1 MDTLTFL
8 KTILPEDGF
17 KFVGLSRA
25 GGSGIAHKAYE
36 SLELMASAI
45 DSYDKQTNLTVYHAC
60 ASYKEPSYETVVNGE
75 TKRKYRGEPNW
86 FRAKEFWADIDCG
99 DVKAAEGKGYATKRD
114 AAVAILGFCRAHGF
128 PDPMLVDSG
137 GGIHC
142 YWPLTQPIGPNSW
155 RTMASGFKSSLAAA
169 GLLVDPT
176 RTADLSSVLRPVG
189 SHNRKAG
196 REVRAVK
203 VVREGVVVEPKAFH
217 AAVQAAVAKYDVL
230 PQALISRQPVASLND
245 DLTAHLGPQ
254 IESSAQEIANHCNQ
268 VRVMRD
274 TQGDVDY
281 ESWRGIIG
289 IIKHCVEGEPLAHE
303 WSQLRAATGHSNTD
317 VDTRY
322 NTWDTGPAT
331 CEHFQRCNPSGCSG
345 CTHAGNIKSPIVL
358 GRVLPEPAE
367 ATVNVVDETQ
377 PDATV
382 EATVPPLPE
391 GYEFQTDRMLRFIKD
406 KDGVLQPYTFGHI
419 LFYPTQRI
427 HKADGGY
434 AFTIRMHLP
443 DHRVRDFEVDTAAI
457 ASSSDLLK
465 ALSKYELMPSNNKD
479 STMHMTAYIRDS
491 IRKLMAEQ
499 RETDTLTAF
508 GWRDNM
514 SGVLLG
520 DRLYHKDGSIRKVFI
535 GGAAADHRA
544 AYPEPRGT
552 LAAYS
557 AAVNYIYNRENSQ
570 AAQYVFCNVYGSLI
584 TPFGEDSYNGAL
596 VAVNSGSSGKGKTSV
611 WRSALYGICDANKM
625 IFAGKEGATRNARWA
640 IVGAHKNLPVVFD
653 EMTDMDAAEVSS
665 MAYTTSQGTDR
676 ARLTSSGGK
685 VGFAEQHTWKAVVG
699 LTANEDM
706 HAKLAGHNANT
717 QAEAV
722 RMIGINFATYNV
734 PIIDPAVEVSNAI
747 DVMRENMGN
756 AGHEFVKY
764 IVTNQQKVSDLYAKI
779 ESKMSLLMPQS
790 EYRFFR
796 SHATCTLV
804 AARILID
811 HNIVDFDYQLL
822 EDFTVTLMTDLTAA
836 VSKGNVTDPG
846 EAVTRMVREMSSRI
860 LVTVGYRDVR
870 TDARGPEES
879 LSRLNGVA
887 VGRRILG
894 SPNKNSGEVIDPKL
908 VGKLF
913 IAKKD
918 FGDWCAKNRV
928 EVKEVL
934 AYAKEHKW
942 LVKSP
947 TDRFNI
953 GRGTAHSTGACA
965 CYCLDFAAIEGAA
978 DKTSGPS
985 AVNLEVAAVSS
996 AGQ

>member
-1 MDTLTFL
+1 MDTLSFL
-8 KTILPEDGF
+8 KLILPEDGY

-25 GGSGIAHKAYE
+25 GNPGIAHKAYE
-36 SLELMASAI
+36 SLELMADAI
-45 DSYDKQTNLTVYHAC
+45 ASYDKQTNLTVYHAC
-60 ASYKEPSYETVVNGE
+60 AAYKEPSYEAVVNGE

-86 FRAKEFWADIDCG
+86 YKAKAFWADIDCG
-99 DVKAAEGKGYATKRD
+99 ESKAAEGKGYATKKD
-114 AAVAILGFCRAHGF
+114 AARAILGFCQTNGF
-128 PDPMLVDSG
+128 PSPMLVDSG

-142 YWPLTQPIGPNSW
+142 YWLLSTTVGPNSW
-155 RTMASGFKSSLAAA
+155 RRIASQFKSVLAGA

-189 SHNRKAG
+189 SHNRKPG
-196 REVRAVK
+196 RDPRQVK
-203 VVREGVVVEPKAFH
+203 VVREGATVSPQEFN
-217 AAVQAAVAKYDVL
+217 AAVQAAVAKYDVI
-230 PQALISRQPVASLND
+230 PVQPISRAPVASLND
-245 DLTAHLGPQ
+245 DLIGHLGPQ
-254 IESSAQEIANHCNQ
+254 IESSAHEVANHCAQ
-268 VRVMRD
+268 VGKMRD

-289 IIKHCVEGEPLAHE
+289 IIKHCVEGEDLAHE
-303 WSQLRAATGHSNTD
+303 WSANRAATGHSNVD
-317 VDTRY
+317 VSTRY
-322 NTWDTGPAT
+322 HTWDSGPAT
-331 CEHFQRCNPSGCSG
+331 CEYFQRCNPSACDGCV
-345 CTHAGNIKSPIVL
+345 HKGNIKSPIVL
-358 GRVLPEPAE
+358 GRLLPEPAE
-367 ATVNVVDETQ
+367 STVEVVDEAK
-377 PDATV
+377 PDEVV
-382 EATVPPLPE
+382 EATVPPMPE
-391 GYEFQTDRMLRFIKD
+391 GYEFQSEHMLRFLRD
-406 KDGVLQPYTFGHI
+406 KDGVMQPYTFCHT
-419 LFYPTQRI
+419 LFYPIQRI
-427 HKADGGY
+427 KKEDGAF

-443 DHRVRDFEVDTAAI
+443 DQRVRDFEVDTAVL
-457 ASSSDLLK
+457 ASSTDMLK

-499 RETDTLTAF
+499 RETDTLTSF

-535 GGAAADHRA
+535 GGAAADQRS

-557 AAVNYIYNRENSQ
+557 AAVNHIYNRENSQ

-596 VAVNSGSSGKGKTSV
+596 VAVNSGASGKGKTSV
-611 WRSALYGICDANKM
+611 WRAALYGICDANKM
-625 IFAGKEGATRNARWA
+625 IKAGKEGATRNARWA
-640 IVGAHKNLPVVFD
+640 IVGAHKNIPVVFD

-676 ARLTSSGGK
+676 ARLTSAGGK
-685 VGFAEQHTWKAVVG
+685 VGFAEQHTWKSVVG

-706 HAKLAGHNANT
+706 HAKLASHNANT

-747 DVMRENMGN
+747 DTMRENMGN

-764 IVTNQQKVSDLYAKI
+764 IVTHQDQVADLYAKI
-779 ESKMSLLMPQS
+779 ENKMSRLMPQS

-804 AARILID
+804 AAKILID
-811 HNIVDFDYQLL
+811 HEIVSFDYQKL
-822 EDFTVTLMTDLTAA
+822 EDFTVQLMTDLTAS
-836 VSKGNVTDPG
+836 VSKGNITDPG
-846 EAVTRMVREMSSRI
+846 EALNRMVREMSNRI
-860 LVTVGYRDVR
+860 LVTVGYRDTR
-870 TDARGPEES
+870 ADARGPEES
-879 LSRLNGVA
+879 LSRVTGVV

-894 SPNKNSGEVIDPKL
+894 SPNKNSGETVDPKL

-918 FGDWCAKNRV
+918 FIDWCAKNRL
-928 EVKEVL
+928 EPKEVL
-934 AYAKEHKW
+934 KFAQEKKW
-942 LVKSP
+942 TGKSSE
-947 TDRFNI
+947 RFNI
-953 GRGTAHSTGACA
+953 GRGTAYSTGACV
-965 CYCLDFAAIEGAA
+965 CYCFDFAAMEGAIE
-978 DKTSGPS
+978 KTSGPS
-985 AVNLEVAAVSS
+985 VVNLESAAVSS

>member
-1 MDTLTFL
+1 MDTLSFL
-8 KTILPEDGF
+8 KLILPEDGY

-25 GGSGIAHKAYE
+25 GSSGIAHKAYE
-36 SLELMASAI
+36 SLELMAEAI
-45 DSYDKQTNLTVYHAC
+45 ASYDKQTNLTVYHAC
-60 ASYKEPSYETVVNGE
+60 AAYKEPSYEAVVNGE

-86 FRAKEFWADIDCG
+86 YKAKAFWADIDCG
-99 DVKAAEGKGYATKRD
+99 ESKAAEGKGYATQAEGAR
-114 AAVAILGFCRAHGF
+114 AILQFCHVNHLPA
-128 PDPMLVDSG
+128 PLVLSSG
-137 GGIHC
+137 NGVHA
-142 YWPLTQPIGPNSW
+142 YWVLSSAIGPNSW
-155 RTMASGFKSSLAAA
+155 RTMAAQLKSVFAAG

-196 REVRAVK
+196 RPEREVK
-203 VVREGVVVEPKAFH
+203 VVREGQIVTPQEFH
-217 AAVQAAVAKYDVL
+217 AALKAVVKKYDVIAQPL
-230 PQALISRQPVASLND
+230 LSRAPVAGLND
-245 DLTAHLGPQ
+245 DLIGHLGPQ
-254 IESSAQEIANHCNQ
+254 IESSAHEIANHCAQ
-268 VRVMRD
+268 VGKMRD
-274 TQGDVDY
+274 TKGDVDY

-303 WSQLRAATGHSNTD
+303 WSEHRAATGHSNVD

-322 NTWDTGPAT
+322 HTWDSGPAT
-331 CEHFQRCNPSGCSG
+331 CEYFQRCNPTACDGCV
-345 CTHAGNIKSPIVL
+345 HKGNIKSPIVL
-358 GRVLPEPAE
+358 GRLLPEPAE
-367 ATVNVVDETQ
+367 STVEVVSETE
-377 PDATV
+377 PDV
-382 EATVPPLPE
+382 ILEATVPPMPE
-391 GYEFQTDRMLRFIKD
+391 GYEYQSEHMLRFIRD
-406 KDGVLQPYTFGHI
+406 KDGVMQPYTFCHT
-419 LFYPTQRI
+419 LFYPIQRI
-427 HKADGGY
+427 RKSDGSF

-443 DHRVRDFEVDTAAI
+443 DQRVRDFEVDTSVL
-457 ASSSDLLK
+457 ASSTDMLK

-499 RETDTLTAF
+499 RETDTLTSF

-520 DRLYHKDGSIRKVFI
+520 DRLYHQDGSIRKVFI

-557 AAVNYIYNRENSQ
+557 SAVNYIYNRENSQ

-640 IVGAHKNLPVVFD
+640 IVGAHKNVPVVFD
-653 EMTDMDAAEVSS
+653 EMTDMDAGEVSA

-676 ARLTSSGGK
+676 ARLTSAGGK
-685 VGFAEQHTWKAVVG
+685 VGFAEQHTWKSVVG

-706 HAKLAGHNANT
+706 HAKLASHNANT

-747 DVMRENMGN
+747 DTMRENMGN

-764 IVTNQQKVSDLYAKI
+764 IVTHQQQVADLYAKI
-779 ESKMSLLMPQS
+779 ENKMSRLMPQS

-804 AARILID
+804 AAKILID
-811 HNIVDFDYQLL
+811 LNVVEFDYQKL
-822 EDFTVTLMTDLTAA
+822 EDFTVVLMTDLTAS

-846 EAVTRMVREMSSRI
+846 EAINRMVREMSSRI
-860 LVTVGYRDVR
+860 LVTTGYRDIR

-879 LSRLNGVA
+879 LSRINGVA

-894 SPNKNSGEVIDPKL
+894 SPNKNSNETVDPKL

-918 FGDWCAKNRV
+918 FIDWCAKNRL
-928 EVKEVL
+928 EPKEVL
-934 AYAKEHKW
+934 RHAQEKKW
-942 LVKSP
+942 VGKSSE
-947 TDRFNI
+947 RFNI
-953 GRGTAHSTGACA
+953 GRGTAYSTGACV
-965 CYCLDFAAIEGAA
+965 CYCFDFAAMEGSVE
-978 DKTSGPS
+978 KTSGPNVVS
-985 AVNLEVAAVSS
+985 LETAAVSS

>member
-1 MDTLTFL
+1 MDALTFL
-8 KTILPEDGF
+8 KTILPEDGY

-25 GGSGIAHKAYE
+25 GSSGIAHKAYE
-36 SLELMASAI
+36 SLETMAEAI
-45 DSYDKQTNLTVYHAC
+45 ASYDKQTNLTVYHAC
-60 ASYKEPSYETVVNGE
+60 AAYKEPSYEAIVNGE
-75 TKRKYRGEPNW
+75 TKKKYRGEPNW
-86 FRAKEFWADIDCG
+86 FKAKSFWADIDCG
-99 DVKAAEGKGYATKRD
+99 ADKAAEGKGYPDKKSAAT
-114 AAVAILGFCRAHGF
+114 AILGFCRANGF

-142 YWPLTQPIGPNSW
+142 YWPLTRSIGPNSW
-155 RTMASGFKSSLAAA
+155 RTMASSFKAALAGA

-189 SHNRKAG
+189 SHNRKPG
-196 REVRAVK
+196 RDVRDVK
-203 VVREGVVVEPKAFH
+203 VVRAGTAIDPKDFH
-217 AAVQAAVAKYDVL
+217 AAVQAAVAKYDVI
-230 PQALISRQPVASLND
+230 PQQPVSRAPVAGLND
-245 DLTAHLGPQ
+245 DLIGHLGPQ
-254 IESSAQEIANHCNQ
+254 IDSSAHEVANHCAQ
-268 VRVMRD
+268 VGKMRD
-274 TQGDVDY
+274 TKGDVDY

-303 WSQLRAATGHSNTD
+303 WSELRAATGHSNVD
-317 VDTRY
+317 VDTRF
-322 NTWDTGPAT
+322 NTWDSGPAT
-331 CEHFQRCNPSGCSG
+331 CEYFQRCNPTG
-345 CTHAGNIKSPIVL
+345 CTGCVHQGNIKSPIVL
-358 GRVLPEPAE
+358 GRLLPEPAE
-367 ATVNVVDETQ
+367 STVEVIDEAQ
-377 PDATV
+377 PDQVV
-382 EATVPPLPE
+382 EAIVPPMPE
-391 GYEFQTDRMLRFIKD
+391 GYEYQAEHMLRFIRD
-406 KDGVLQPYTFGHI
+406 KDGVMQPYTFCRT
-419 LFYPTQRI
+419 LFYPIQRI
-427 HKADGGY
+427 KKSDGAF

-443 DHRVRDFEVDTAAI
+443 DQRVRDFEVDTSAL
-457 ASSSDLLK
+457 ASSTDLLK

-491 IRKLMAEQ
+491 IHKLMAEQ

-520 DRLYHKDGSIRKVFI
+520 DRLYHQDGSIRKVFI
-535 GGAAADHRA
+535 GGAAADHRN
-544 AYPEPRGT
+544 AYPEPRGS

-596 VAVNSGSSGKGKTSV
+596 VAVNSGASGKGKTSV
-611 WRSALYGICDANKM
+611 WRSALYGLCDANKM

-640 IVGAHKNLPVVFD
+640 IVGAHKNVPVVFD
-653 EMTDMDAAEVSS
+653 EMTDMDAAEVSA

-676 ARLTSSGGK
+676 ARLTSAGGK
-685 VGFAEQHTWKAVVG
+685 VGFAEQHTWKTVVG

-706 HAKLAGHNANT
+706 HSKLAGHNANT

-747 DVMRENMGN
+747 DTMRENMGN

-764 IVTNQQKVSDLYAKI
+764 IVTHQQEVADLYAKI
-779 ESKMSLLMPQS
+779 ENKMSRLMPQS

-804 AARILID
+804 AAKILID
-811 HNIVDFDYQLL
+811 HNIVDFDFQKL
-822 EDFTVTLMTDLTAA
+822 EDFTVMLMTDLTAA

-846 EAVTRMVREMSSRI
+846 EAVSRMIREMSSRI
-860 LVTVGYRDVR
+860 LVTVGYRDIR
-870 TDARGPEES
+870 TDSRGPEES
-879 LSRLNGVA
+879 LSRINGVA

-894 SPNKNSGEVIDPKL
+894 SPHKNSGETVDPKL

-918 FGDWCAKNRV
+918 FYDWCSKNRM
-928 EVKEVL
+928 EPKEVL
-934 AYAKEHKW
+934 KFAQEKKW
-942 LVKSP
+942 VGKSSE
-947 TDRFNI
+947 RFNI
-953 GRGTAHSTGACA
+953 GRGTAHSTGACV
-965 CYCLDFAAIEGAA
+965 CYCFNFDAMEGVVE
-978 DKTSGPS
+978 KTSGPS
-985 AVNLEVAAVSS
+985 VVSLETAAVSS

>member
-8 KTILPEDGF
+8 KTILPEDGY
-17 KFVGLSRA
+17 KYVGLSRA
-25 GGSGIAHKAYE
+25 GKTGIAHKAYE
-36 SLELMASAI
+36 SLELMAEAI
-45 DSYDKQTNLTVYHAC
+45 ASYDKQTNLTVYHAC
-60 ASYKEPSYETVVNGE
+60 AAYKEASFEVEVDGE
-75 TKRKYRGEPNW
+75 IKTKYRGHQNW
-86 FRAKEFWADIDCG
+86 YKAKSFWADIDCG
-99 DVKAAEGKGYATKRD
+99 ETKAQEGKGYATKKD
-114 AAVAILGFCRAHGF
+114 AATAIIQFCRQNNL

-142 YWPLTQPIGPNSW
+142 YWPLTRSIGPNSW
-155 RTMASGFKSSLAAA
+155 RTMAASFKAALAAA
-169 GLLVDPT
+169 GLIVDPT

-189 SHNRKAG
+189 SHNRKPG
-196 REVRAVK
+196 RDPKQVK
-203 VVREGVVVEPKAFH
+203 VVREATPITPEEFH
-217 AAVQAAVAKYDVL
+217 TAVQAAVAKYEVVPARL
-230 PQALISRQPVASLND
+230 TQAPSIND
-245 DLTAHLGPQ
+245 DLIAHLGPQ
-254 IESSAQEIANHCNQ
+254 IESSAQEVANHCNQ

-274 TQGDVDY
+274 TQGNVGY
-281 ESWRGIIG
+281 ETWRGVIG
-289 IIKHCVEGEPLAHE
+289 IIKHCVEGYDLAEE
-303 WSQLRAATGHSNTD
+303 WSANRAATGHSNTD
-317 VDTRY
+317 VKTRFDSW
-322 NTWDTGPAT
+322 NAGPTT
-331 CEHFQRCNPSGCSG
+331 CSHFQGCNPSACDG

-358 GRVLPEPAE
+358 GRVLPEPRE
-367 ATVNVVDETQ
+367 ETIEVVDETQ
-377 PDATV
+377 PDAVV
-382 EATVPPLPE
+382 EAIVPPLPE
-391 GYEFQTDRMLRFIKD
+391 GFEFQSERMLRFIKD
-406 KDGVLQPYTFGHI
+406 KDGVLQPYTFCHT
-419 LFYPTQRI
+419 LFYPIQRI
-427 HKADGGY
+427 RKSDGAF

-443 DHRVRDFEVDTAAI
+443 DQRVRDFEVDMAAL
-457 ASSSDLLK
+457 ASPSDMLK

-479 STMHMTAYIRDS
+479 STMHMTAYLRDS

-520 DRLYHKDGSIRKVFI
+520 DRLYHQDGSIRKVFI

-544 AYPEPRGT
+544 AYPEPRGS

-611 WRSALYGICDANKM
+611 WRAALYGICDANKM

-640 IVGAHKNLPVVFD
+640 IVGAHKNIPVVFD

-676 ARLTSSGGK
+676 ARLTSAGGK

-706 HAKLAGHNANT
+706 HAKLATHNANT

-747 DVMRENMGN
+747 DTMRENMGN

-764 IVTNQQKVSDLYAKI
+764 IVTHQQQVADLYAKI
-779 ESKMSLLMPQS
+779 ENKMSQLMPQS

-811 HNIVDFDYQLL
+811 HSIVEFDYQKL

-836 VSKGNVTDPG
+836 VAKGNTTDPG
-846 EAVTRMVREMSSRI
+846 EAINRMVREMSNRI

-879 LSRLNGVA
+879 LSRISGVA

-894 SPNKNSGEVIDPKL
+894 SPNKNSGETVDPKL

-913 IAKKD
+913 IAKKE
-918 FGDWCAKNRV
+918 FIDWCARNRM
-928 EVKEVL
+928 EPKEVL

-942 LVKSP
+942 MVKAP
-947 TDRFNI
+947 DRFNL
-953 GRGTAHSTGACA
+953 GRGTAYSTGACA
-965 CYCLDFAAIEGAA
+965 CYCFDFAAMEGAA
-978 DKTSGPS
+978 EKTNGP
-985 AVNLEVAAVSS
+985 AVANLEVAAVSS

>member
-8 KTILPEDGF
+8 RTILPEDGY
-17 KFVGLSRA
+17 KYVGLSRA
-25 GGSGIAHKAYE
+25 GSSGIAHKAYD
-36 SLELMASAI
+36 SLETMAQAI
-45 DSYDKQTNLTVYHAC
+45 ASYDNQTNLTVYHAC
-60 ASYKEPSYETVVNGE
+60 AAYKEPYFEVEVDGE
-75 TKRKYRGEPNW
+75 TKRKYRGQQNW
-86 FRAKEFWADIDCG
+86 YKAKSFWADIDCG
-99 DVKAAEGKGYATKRD
+99 ESKAAEGKGYATKKD
-114 AAVAILGFCRAHGF
+114 AATAIITFCRTNNL

-155 RTMASGFKSSLAAA
+155 RTIASSFKAALAGA

-189 SHNRKAG
+189 SHNRKPG
-196 REVRAVK
+196 RDVRQVK
-203 VVREGVVVEPKAFH
+203 VVRDGSPITPQEFH
-217 AAVQAAVAKYDVL
+217 TAIKAAVTKYDVI
-230 PQALISRQPVASLND
+230 PAQVRVANNLND

-254 IESSAQEIANHCNQ
+254 LESSANEAANHCNQ
-268 VRVMRD
+268 MRIMRD
-274 TQGDVDY
+274 TQGDVNY
-281 ESWRGIIG
+281 ETWRGVIG
-289 IIKHCVEGEPLAHE
+289 IIKHCVEGYDLAE
-303 WSQLRAATGHSNTD
+303 QWSANRAATGHNSTD
-317 VDTRY
+317 VKTRFDS
-322 NTWDTGPAT
+322 WDANPTL
-331 CEHFQRCNPSGCSG
+331 CEHFQGCNPTACDGCP
-345 CTHAGNIKSPIVL
+345 HKGNIKTPIVL
-358 GRVLPEPAE
+358 GRLLPEPAE
-367 ATVNVVDETQ
+367 TTVEVVDEAN
-377 PDATV
+377 PEATV
-382 EATVPPLPE
+382 EATVPPMPE
-391 GYEFQTDRMLRFIKD
+391 GFEFQSERMLRFIKD
-406 KDGVLQPYTFGHI
+406 KDGVLQPYTFCHT
-419 LFYPTQRI
+419 LFYPIQRI
-427 HKADGGY
+427 KKSDGAF

-443 DHRVRDFEVDTAAI
+443 DQRVRDFEVDTASL
-457 ASSSDLLK
+457 ASPSDMLK

-499 RETDTLTAF
+499 RETDTLTSF

-514 SGVLLG
+514 SGILLG
-520 DRLYHKDGSIRKVFI
+520 DRLYHQDGSIRKVFI
-535 GGAAADHRA
+535 GGAAADHRI
-544 AYPEPRGT
+544 AYPEPRGN

-557 AAVNYIYNRENSQ
+557 QAVNHIYNRENSQ

-596 VAVNSGSSGKGKTSV
+596 VAVNSGASGKGKTSV
-611 WRSALYGICDANKM
+611 WRAALYGICDANKM

-653 EMTDMDAAEVSS
+653 EMTDMDPAEVSS

-706 HAKLAGHNANT
+706 HAKLASHNANT

-722 RMIGINFATYNV
+722 RMIGINFASYNV

-747 DVMRENMGN
+747 DVMRDNMGN

-764 IVTNQQKVSDLYAKI
+764 IVTHQAQVADLYAKI
-779 ESKMSLLMPQS
+779 ENKMSGLMPQS

-804 AARILID
+804 AARLLID
-811 HNIVDFDYQLL
+811 LNIVEFDYELL
-822 EDFTVTLMTDLTAA
+822 EDFTVRLMTDLTAA
-836 VSKGNVTDPG
+836 VSKGNTTDPA
-846 EAVTRMVREMSSRI
+846 EAINRMVRELSSRI

-879 LSRLNGVA
+879 LSRIVGVA
-887 VGRRILG
+887 AGRRILG
-894 SPNKNSGEVIDPKL
+894 SPNKNKGETLDPKL

-913 IAKKD
+913 IAKKE
-918 FGDWCAKNRV
+918 FVDWCSKNRM
-928 EVKEVL
+928 EPKEVINF
-934 AYAKEHKW
+934 AKEQKW
-942 LVKSP
+942 LVKAP
-947 TDRFNI
+947 DRFNI

-965 CYCLDFAAIEGAA
+965 CYCFDFAAMEGVAE
-978 DKTSGPS
+978 KTSGPS
-985 AVNLEVAAVSS
+985 VVNLEEAAVSS

>member
-8 KTILPEDGF
+8 RTILPEDGY
-17 KFVGLSRA
+17 KYVGLSRT
-25 GGSGIAHKAYE
+25 GSSGIAHKAYD
-36 SLELMASAI
+36 SLETMAQAI
-45 DSYDKQTNLTVYHAC
+45 ASYDNQTNLTVYHAC
-60 ASYKEPSYETVVNGE
+60 AAYKEPYFEVEVDGAI
-75 TKRKYRGEPNW
+75 KKKYRGQQNW
-86 FRAKEFWADIDCG
+86 YKAKSFWADIDCG
-99 DVKAAEGKGYATKRD
+99 QSKADEGKGYATKKD
-114 AAVAILGFCRAHGF
+114 AATAIISFCRSNNL

-155 RTMASGFKSSLAAA
+155 RTIAASFKAALAGA

-189 SHNRKAG
+189 SHNRKPG
-196 REVRAVK
+196 RDVRQVK
-203 VVREGVVVEPKAFH
+203 VVRDGSPITPQEFH
-217 AAVQAAVAKYDVL
+217 NAIKAAVTKYNVIPAQVRVANN
-230 PQALISRQPVASLND
+230 LND
-245 DLTAHLGPQ
+245 DLIAHLGPQ
-254 IESSAQEIANHCNQ
+254 MESSADEAANHCNQ
-268 VRVMRD
+268 MRIMRD
-274 TQGDVDY
+274 TQGDVNY
-281 ESWRGIIG
+281 ETWRGVIG
-289 IIKHCVEGEPLAHE
+289 IIKHCVEGYDLAE
-303 WSQLRAATGHSNTD
+303 QWSANRAATNHNNTD
-317 VDTRY
+317 VKTRFDS
-322 NTWDTGPAT
+322 WDTGPAT
-331 CEHFQRCNPSGCSG
+331 CEYFQGCNPTACDG
-345 CTHAGNIKSPIVL
+345 CTHKGNIKSPIVL
-358 GRVLPEPAE
+358 GRLLPEPAE
-367 ATVNVVDETQ
+367 ATVEVVNEAKPDE
-377 PDATV
+377 V
-382 EATVPPLPE
+382 LEAIVPPMPE
-391 GYEFQTDRMLRFIKD
+391 GFEYQSERMLRFIKD
-406 KDGVLQPYTFGHI
+406 KDGVLQPYTFCHT
-419 LFYPTQRI
+419 LFYPIQRI
-427 HKADGGY
+427 KKSDGAF

-443 DHRVRDFEVDTAAI
+443 DQRVRDFEVDTASL
-457 ASSSDLLK
+457 ASPSDMLK

-514 SGVLLG
+514 TGVLLG
-520 DRLYHKDGSIRKVFI
+520 DRLYHQDGSIRKVFI
-535 GGAAADHRA
+535 GGAAADHRN
-544 AYPEPRGT
+544 AYPEPRGN

-557 AAVNYIYNRENSQ
+557 QAVNYIYNRENSQ

-596 VAVNSGSSGKGKTSV
+596 VAVNSGASGKGKTSV

-640 IVGAHKNLPVVFD
+640 IVGAHKNIPVVFD
-653 EMTDMDAAEVSS
+653 EMTDMDPAEVSS

-706 HAKLAGHNANT
+706 HAKLASHNANT

-722 RMIGINFATYNV
+722 RMIGINFASYNV

-764 IVTNQQKVSDLYAKI
+764 IVTHQPQVADLYAKI
-779 ESKMSLLMPQS
+779 ENKMSRLMPQS

-804 AARILID
+804 AAHILID
-811 HNIVDFDYQLL
+811 LNIVEFDYTAL
-822 EDFTVTLMTDLTAA
+822 EDFTVRLMTDLTAA
-836 VSKGNVTDPG
+836 VSKGNTTDPA
-846 EAVTRMVREMSSRI
+846 EAINRMVRELSSRI

-879 LSRLNGVA
+879 LSRIVGVA
-887 VGRRILG
+887 AGRRILG
-894 SPNKNSGEVIDPKL
+894 SPNKNKGETLDPKL

-913 IAKKD
+913 IAKKE
-918 FGDWCAKNRV
+918 FIDWCSKNRM
-928 EVKEVL
+928 EPKEVINF
-934 AYAKEHKW
+934 AKEQKW
-942 LVKSP
+942 LVKAP
-947 TDRFNI
+947 DRFNI

-965 CYCLDFAAIEGAA
+965 CYCFDFAAMEGVAE
-978 DKTSGPS
+978 KTSGPNV
-985 AVNLEVAAVSS
+985 VNLEEAAVSS

>member
-8 KTILPEDGF
+8 RAILPEDGY
-17 KFVGLSRA
+17 KYVGLSRA
-25 GGSGIAHKAYE
+25 GNPGIAHKAYD
-36 SLELMASAI
+36 SLETMAQAI
-45 DSYDKQTNLTVYHAC
+45 ASYDNHTNLTVYHAC
-60 ASYKEPSYETVVNGE
+60 AAYKELYFEIEVDGAL
-75 TKRKYRGEPNW
+75 KKKYRGQQNW
-86 FRAKEFWADIDCG
+86 YKAKSFWADIDCG
-99 DVKAAEGKGYATKRD
+99 ETKAQEGKGYATKKD
-114 AAVAILGFCRAHGF
+114 AATAIITFCRSNNL

-155 RTMASGFKSSLAAA
+155 RTIAASFKAALAGA

-189 SHNRKAG
+189 SHNRKPG
-196 REVRAVK
+196 RDVRQVK
-203 VVREGVVVEPKAFH
+203 VVRDGSPITPQEFH
-217 AAVQAAVAKYDVL
+217 NAVKTAVAKYNVI
-230 PQALISRQPVASLND
+230 PARISQATNLND

-254 IESSAQEIANHCNQ
+254 LESSANEAANHCNQ
-268 VRVMRD
+268 MRVMRD

-281 ESWRGIIG
+281 ETWRGVIG
-289 IIKHCVEGEPLAHE
+289 IIKHCVEGFDLAE
-303 WSQLRAATGHSNTD
+303 QWSQNRSATGHANTD
-317 VDTRY
+317 TKTRFDSW
-322 NTWDTGPAT
+322 NAGPAT
-331 CEHFQRCNPSGCSG
+331 CEHFQGCNPTACDGCP
-345 CTHAGNIKSPIVL
+345 HKGNIKSPIVL
-358 GRVLPEPAE
+358 GRLLPEPS
-367 ATVNVVDETQ
+367 ET
-377 PDATV
+377 TV
-382 EATVPPLPE
+382 EVINEAKPEETLQAIVPPMPE
-391 GYEFQTDRMLRFIKD
+391 GFDYQSERMLRFIKD
-406 KDGVLQPYTFGHI
+406 KDGVLQPYTFCHT
-419 LFYPTQRI
+419 LFYPIQRI
-427 HKADGGY
+427 KKSDGAF

-443 DHRVRDFEVDTAAI
+443 DQRVRDFEVDNSAI
-457 ASSSDLLK
+457 ASPTDLLK

-520 DRLYHKDGSIRKVFI
+520 DRLYHQDGSIRKVFI
-535 GGAAADHRA
+535 GGAAADHRN
-544 AYPEPRGT
+544 AYPEPRGY

-557 AAVNYIYNRENSQ
+557 EAVNYIYNRENSQ

-596 VAVNSGSSGKGKTSV
+596 VAVNSGASGKGKTSV
-611 WRSALYGICDANKM
+611 WRAALYGICDANKM

-640 IVGAHKNLPVVFD
+640 IVGAHKNIPVVFD
-653 EMTDMDAAEVSS
+653 EMTDMDPSEVSS

-706 HAKLAGHNANT
+706 HAKLASHNANT

-764 IVTNQQKVSDLYAKI
+764 IVTHQPQVADLYAKI
-779 ESKMSLLMPQS
+779 ESKMSRLMPQS

-804 AARILID
+804 AARILSD
-811 HNIVDFDYQLL
+811 LNIVEFDYTLL
-822 EDFTVTLMTDLTAA
+822 EDFTVRLMTDLTAA
-836 VSKGNVTDPG
+836 VSKGNTTDPA
-846 EAVTRMVREMSSRI
+846 EAINRMVRELSGRI

-879 LSRLNGVA
+879 LSRIVGVA
-887 VGRRILG
+887 AGRRILG
-894 SPNKNSGEVIDPKL
+894 TPNKNKSETLDPKL

-913 IAKKD
+913 IAKKE
-918 FGDWCAKNRV
+918 FVDWCSKNRM
-928 EVKEVL
+928 EPKEVINF
-934 AYAKEHKW
+934 AKEQKW
-942 LVKSP
+942 MVKAP
-947 TDRFNI
+947 DRFNI

-965 CYCLDFAAIEGAA
+965 CYCFDFAAMEGVAE
-978 DKTSGPS
+978 KTSGPTV
-985 AVNLEVAAVSS
+985 VNLEEAAVSS

>member
-1 MDTLTFL
+1 MDTLSFL
-8 KTILPEDGF
+8 KLILPEDGY

-36 SLELMASAI
+36 SLELMADAI
-45 DSYDKQTNLTVYHAC
+45 ASYDKQTNLTVYHAC
-60 ASYKEPSYETVVNGE
+60 AAYKEASYEAVVNGE

-86 FRAKEFWADIDCG
+86 YKAKAFWADIDCG
-99 DVKAAEGKGYATKRD
+99 ESKAAEGKGYATKKD
-114 AAVAILGFCRAHGF
+114 AARAILGFCQTNQF
-128 PDPMLVDSG
+128 PLPMLVDSG

-142 YWPLTQPIGPNSW
+142 YWLLDKPVGPNSW
-155 RTMASGFKSSLAAA
+155 RRIASSFKSVLAGA
-169 GLLVDPT
+169 GLIVDPT

-189 SHNRKAG
+189 STNRKPG
-196 REVRAVK
+196 RDPRQVK
-203 VVREGVVVEPKAFH
+203 VVRTGDIVSPQEFN
-217 AAVQAAVAKYDVL
+217 AAVQAAVAKYDVI
-230 PQALISRQPVASLND
+230 PQQLISRAPVAGLND
-245 DLTAHLGPQ
+245 DLIGHLGPQ
-254 IESSAQEIANHCNQ
+254 IESSAHEVANHCAQ
-268 VRVMRD
+268 VGKMRD
-274 TQGDVDY
+274 TKGDVDY

-303 WSQLRAATGHSNTD
+303 WSELRAATGHSNTD

-322 NTWDTGPAT
+322 HTWDSGPAT
-331 CEHFQRCNPSGCSG
+331 CEYFQKCNPSACDGCV
-345 CTHAGNIKSPIVL
+345 HKGNIKSPIVL
-358 GRVLPEPAE
+358 GRLLPEPAE
-367 ATVNVVDETQ
+367 STVEVVSETE
-377 PDATV
+377 PDV
-382 EATVPPLPE
+382 ILEATVPPMPE
-391 GYEFQTDRMLRFIKD
+391 GYEYQAEHMLRFIRD
-406 KDGVLQPYTFGHI
+406 KDGVMQPYTFCHT
-419 LFYPTQRI
+419 LFYPIQRI
-427 HKADGGY
+427 RKSDGAF

-443 DHRVRDFEVDTAAI
+443 DQRVRDFEVDTAVL
-457 ASSSDLLK
+457 ASSTDMLK

-499 RETDTLTAF
+499 RETDTLTSF

-520 DRLYHKDGSIRKVFI
+520 DRLYHQDGSIRKVFI

-544 AYPEPRGT
+544 AYPEPRGS

-557 AAVNYIYNRENSQ
+557 RAVNYIYNRENSQ

-596 VAVNSGSSGKGKTSV
+596 VAVNSGASGKGKTSV

-640 IVGAHKNLPVVFD
+640 IVGAHKNIPVVFD
-653 EMTDMDAAEVSS
+653 EMTDMDAGEVSA

-676 ARLTSSGGK
+676 ARLTSAGGK
-685 VGFAEQHTWKAVVG
+685 VGFAEQHTWKSVVG

-706 HAKLAGHNANT
+706 HSKLASHNANT

-747 DVMRENMGN
+747 DTMRENMGN

-764 IVTNQQKVSDLYAKI
+764 IVTNQGAVADLYAKI
-779 ESKMSLLMPQS
+779 ENKMSRLMPQS

-804 AARILID
+804 AAKILID
-811 HNIVDFDYQLL
+811 HNIVDFDYQKL
-822 EDFTVTLMTDLTAA
+822 EDFTVVLMTDLTSA

-846 EAVTRMVREMSSRI
+846 EAISRMVRELSNRI
-860 LVTVGYRDVR
+860 LVTVGYRDTR

-879 LSRLNGVA
+879 LSRISGVA

-894 SPNKNSGEVIDPKL
+894 SPNKNSGETVDPKL

-918 FGDWCAKNRV
+918 FYDWCAKNRM
-928 EVKEVL
+928 EPKEVL
-934 AYAKEHKW
+934 KYAQEKKW
-942 LVKSP
+942 VGKSSE
-947 TDRFNI
+947 RFNI
-953 GRGTAHSTGACA
+953 GRGTAHSTGACV
-965 CYCLDFAAIEGAA
+965 CYCFDFAAMEGVTE
-978 DKTSGPS
+978 KTSGPTV
-985 AVNLEVAAVSS
+985 VNLESAAVSS

>member
-1 MDTLTFL
+1 MDTLSFL
-8 KTILPEDGF
+8 KLILPEEGY

-25 GGSGIAHKAYE
+25 GNPGIAHKAYE
-36 SLELMASAI
+36 SLELMAKAI
-45 DSYDKQTNLTVYHAC
+45 ESYDKQENLTVYHAC
-60 ASYKEPSYETVVNGE
+60 AAYKEASYEVVVNGE

-86 FRAKEFWADIDCG
+86 YKAKAFWADIDCG
-99 DVKAAEGKGYATKRD
+99 ESKAAEGKGYATKTD
-114 AAVAILGFCRAHGF
+114 AARAILTFCHEHGF
-128 PDPMLVDSG
+128 SLPMLVDSG

-142 YWPLTQPIGPNSW
+142 YWVLENSVGPNSW
-155 RTMASGFKSSLAAA
+155 RTMASGFKSILASA

-189 SHNRKAG
+189 SHNRKAN
-196 REVRAVK
+196 RPTRQVK
-203 VVREGVVVEPKAFH
+203 VVREGEVTTAKAFY
-217 AAVQAAVAKYDVL
+217 AAVQAGLAKYDVI
-230 PQALISRQPVASLND
+230 PQQPLSRAPVAGLND
-245 DLTAHLGPQ
+245 DLIGHLGPQ
-254 IESSAQEIANHCNQ
+254 IESSAHEVANHCAQ
-268 VRVMRD
+268 VGKMRD
-274 TQGDVDY
+274 TKGDVDY

-303 WSQLRAATGHSNTD
+303 WSELRAATGHSNVD

-322 NTWDTGPAT
+322 NTWDSGPAT
-331 CEHFQRCNPSGCSG
+331 CEYFQRCNPSTCDGCV
-345 CTHAGNIKSPIVL
+345 HKGNIKSPIVL
-358 GRVLPEPAE
+358 GRLLPEPAE
-367 ATVNVVDETQ
+367 STVEVIDETK
-377 PDATV
+377 PDEV
-382 EATVPPLPE
+382 LEATVPPMPE
-391 GYEFQTDRMLRFIKD
+391 GYEYQSEHMLRFLRD
-406 KDGVLQPYTFGHI
+406 KDGVMQPYTFCRT
-419 LFYPTQRI
+419 LFYPIQRI
-427 HKADGGY
+427 RKSDGTF
-434 AFTIRMHLP
+434 ACTIRMHLP
-443 DHRVRDFEVDTAAI
+443 DQRVRDFEIDTASL
-457 ASSSDLLK
+457 ASSTDLLK
-465 ALSKYELMPSNNKD
+465 GLSKFELMPSNNKD
-479 STMHMTAYIRDS
+479 ATMHMTAYIRDS
-491 IRKLMAEQ
+491 IHKLMAEQ
-499 RETDTLTAF
+499 RETDTLTSF

-552 LAAYS
+552 LGAYS

-596 VAVNSGSSGKGKTSV
+596 VAVNSGASGKGKTSV
-611 WRSALYGICDANKM
+611 WRSALYGLCDANKM

-640 IVGAHKNLPVVFD
+640 IVGAHKNIPVVFD
-653 EMTDMDAAEVSS
+653 EMTDMDAAEVSA

-676 ARLTSSGGK
+676 ARLTSAGGK
-685 VGFAEQHTWKAVVG
+685 VGFAEQHTWKSVVG

-706 HAKLAGHNANT
+706 HSKLASHNANT

-747 DVMRENMGN
+747 DKMRENMGN

-764 IVTNQQKVSDLYAKI
+764 IVTHQQEVADLYAKI
-779 ESKMSLLMPQS
+779 ENKMSRLMPQS

-804 AARILID
+804 AAKILID
-811 HNIVDFDYQLL
+811 HNIVDFDYQKL

-846 EAVTRMVREMSSRI
+846 EAVSRMVREMSDRI

-879 LSRLNGVA
+879 LSRIRGVA

-894 SPNKNSGEVIDPKL
+894 SPHKNSGETVDPKL

-918 FGDWCAKNRV
+918 FFDWCAKNRM
-928 EVKEVL
+928 EPKEVL
-934 AYAKEHKW
+934 KYAQEKKW
-942 LVKSP
+942 VAKNSE
-947 TDRFNI
+947 RFNI
-953 GRGTAHSTGACA
+953 GRGTAHSTGACV
-965 CYCLDFAAIEGAA
+965 CYCFDFAAMEGAA
-978 DKTSGPS
+978 EKTSGPS
-985 AVNLEVAAVSS
+985 VVSLETAAVSS

>member
-1 MDTLTFL
+1 MDSLTFL
-8 KTILPEDGF
+8 KTILPEDGY

-25 GGSGIAHKAYE
+25 GTPGIAHKAYE
-36 SLELMASAI
+36 SLELMAEAI
-45 DSYDKQTNLTVYHAC
+45 ASYDKQTNLTVYHAC
-60 ASYKEPSYETVVNGE
+60 AAYKEPSYEVLVNGE
-75 TKRKYRGEPNW
+75 TKKKYRGEPNW
-86 FRAKEFWADIDCG
+86 FRAKAFWADIDCG
-99 DVKAAEGKGYATKRD
+99 ETKALEGKGYATKRD
-114 AAVAILGFCRAHGF
+114 AAVAIVGFCRAHGF

-142 YWPLTQPIGPNSW
+142 YWPLTQSIGPNSW

-189 SHNRKAG
+189 SHNRKPG
-196 REVRAVK
+196 RDPRQVK
-203 VVREGVVVEPKAFH
+203 VIREGVAVNPKDFH
-217 AAVQAAVAKYDVL
+217 AAVQAAVAKYDVI
-230 PQALISRQPVASLND
+230 PQQLISRTPVEGLND
-245 DLTAHLGPQ
+245 DLIGHLGPQ
-254 IESSAQEIANHCNQ
+254 IESSAQEVANHCAQ
-268 VRVMRD
+268 VGKMRD
-274 TQGDVDY
+274 TKGDVDY

-303 WSQLRAATGHSNTD
+303 WSELRAATGHSNVD

-322 NTWDTGPAT
+322 HTWDSGPAT
-331 CEHFQRCNPSGCSG
+331 CEYFQRCNPTACEGCV
-345 CTHAGNIKSPIVL
+345 HKGNIKSPIVL
-358 GRVLPEPAE
+358 GRLLPEPAE
-367 ATVNVVDETQ
+367 SVVEVIDEAK
-377 PDATV
+377 PDQV
-382 EATVPPLPE
+382 LEATVPPMPE
-391 GYEFQTDRMLRFIKD
+391 GYEYQTGHMLRFIRD
-406 KDGVLQPYTFGHI
+406 KDGVMQPYTFCRT
-419 LFYPTQRI
+419 LFYPIQRI
-427 HKADGGY
+427 KKSDGAF

-443 DHRVRDFEVDTAAI
+443 DQRVRDFEVDTSAL
-457 ASSSDLLK
+457 ASSTDLLK

-491 IRKLMAEQ
+491 IHKLMAEQ

-520 DRLYHKDGSIRKVFI
+520 DRLYHQDGSIRKVFI

-544 AYPEPRGT
+544 AYPEPRGS

-596 VAVNSGSSGKGKTSV
+596 VAVNSGASGKGKTSV

-640 IVGAHKNLPVVFD
+640 IVGAHKNIPVVFD
-653 EMTDMDAAEVSS
+653 EMTDMDAAEVSA

-676 ARLTSSGGK
+676 ARLTSAGGK
-685 VGFAEQHTWKAVVG
+685 VGFAEQHTWKTVVG

-706 HAKLAGHNANT
+706 HSKLAGHNANT

-747 DVMRENMGN
+747 DTMRENMVN

-764 IVTNQQKVSDLYAKI
+764 IVTHQQEVADLYAKI
-779 ESKMSLLMPQS
+779 ENKMSRLMPQS

-804 AARILID
+804 AAKILID
-811 HNIVDFDYQLL
+811 HNIVDFDFQKL

-836 VSKGNVTDPG
+836 VSKGNVTDPAEG
-846 EAVTRMVREMSSRI
+846 ISRMIREMSSRI
-860 LVTVGYRDVR
+860 LVTVGYRDTR
-870 TDARGPEES
+870 ADARGPEES
-879 LSRLNGVA
+879 LSRINGVA

-894 SPNKNSGEVIDPKL
+894 SPNKNSGETVDPKL

-918 FGDWCAKNRV
+918 FYDWCAKNRM
-928 EVKEVL
+928 EPKEVL
-934 AYAKEHKW
+934 KFAQEKKW
-942 LVKSP
+942 VGKSSE
-947 TDRFNI
+947 RFNI
-953 GRGTAHSTGACA
+953 GRGTAHSTGACV
-965 CYCLDFAAIEGAA
+965 CYCFDFAAMEGAV
-978 DKTSGPS
+978 DKTSGPTVVS
-985 AVNLEVAAVSS
+985 LETAAVSS

>member
-8 KTILPEDGF
+8 KTILPEDGY
-17 KFVGLSRA
+17 KYVGLSRA
-25 GGSGIAHKAYE
+25 GSSGIAHKAYE
-36 SLELMASAI
+36 SLELMAEAI
-45 DSYDKQTNLTVYHAC
+45 ASYDKQTNLTVYHAC
-60 ASYKEPSYETVVNGE
+60 AAYKEPSFTVEVDGVE
-75 TKRKYRGEPNW
+75 KTKYRGQQNW
-86 FRAKEFWADIDCG
+86 FKAKSFWADIDCG
-99 DVKAAEGKGYATKRD
+99 ETKALEGKGYATKKD
-114 AAVAILGFCRAHGF
+114 AAAAIIGFCRANNL

-142 YWPLTQPIGPNSW
+142 YWPLTRTVGPNSW
-155 RTMASGFKSSLAAA
+155 RTIASSFKAALAGA
-169 GLLVDPT
+169 GLIVDPT

-189 SHNRKAG
+189 STNRKPG
-196 REVRAVK
+196 RDPRQVK
-203 VVREGVVVEPKAFH
+203 VVRETKPITPEAFH
-217 AAVQAAVAKYDVL
+217 TAVQAAVAKYEVI
-230 PQALISRQPVASLND
+230 PARISQAPSIND

-254 IESSAQEIANHCNQ
+254 IDSSAEEVANHCNQ
-268 VRVMRD
+268 VRIMRD

-281 ESWRGIIG
+281 ETWRGVIG
-289 IIKHCVEGEPLAHE
+289 IIKHCVEGYELAE
-303 WSQLRAATGHSNTD
+303 NWSARRGATGHSNTD
-317 VDTRY
+317 VRVRFDSW
-322 NTWDTGPAT
+322 NAGPT
-331 CEHFQRCNPSGCSG
+331 LCSHFQGCNPSACEG
-345 CTHAGNIKSPIVL
+345 CTHSGNIKTPIVL
-358 GRVLPEPAE
+358 GRCLPEPAE
-367 ATVNVVDETQ
+367 AVVEVVDEAV
-377 PDATV
+377 P
-382 EATVPPLPE
+382 EAKLETIVPPMPE
-391 GYEFQTDRMLRFIKD
+391 GYEYQSERMIRFIKD
-406 KDGVLQPYTFGHI
+406 KDGVLQPYTFCHN
-419 LFYPTQRI
+419 LFYPIQRI
-427 HKADGGY
+427 KKSDGAF

-443 DHRVRDFEVDTAAI
+443 DQRVRDFEVDMSAL
-457 ASSSDLLK
+457 ASPSDMLK

-479 STMHMTAYIRDS
+479 STMHMTAYLRDS

-544 AYPEPRGT
+544 AYPEPRGR
-552 LAAYS
+552 LADYS

-570 AAQYVFCNVYGSLI
+570 AAQYVFCSVYGSLI

-611 WRSALYGICDANKM
+611 WRAALYGLCDANKM

-640 IVGAHKNLPVVFD
+640 IVGAHKNIPVVFD

-676 ARLTSSGGK
+676 ARLTSAGGK

-706 HAKLAGHNANT
+706 HAKLASHNANT

-747 DVMRENMGN
+747 DTMRDNLGN

-764 IVTNQQKVSDLYAKI
+764 IVTHQAEVADLYAKI
-779 ESKMSLLMPQS
+779 EQKMSQLMPQS

-811 HNIVDFDYQLL
+811 HNIVDFDFDRLT
-822 EDFTVTLMTDLTAA
+822 DFTVQLMTDLTAA
-836 VSKGNVTDPG
+836 VSKGNTTDPG
-846 EAVTRMVREMSSRI
+846 EGLNRMVRELSSRI

-870 TDARGPEES
+870 TDARGPEEP
-879 LSRLNGVA
+879 LSRVNGIVA
-887 VGRRILG
+887 GRRILG
-894 SPNKNSGEVIDPKL
+894 SPNKNAESVDPKL

-913 IAKKD
+913 IAKKE
-918 FGDWCAKNRV
+918 FTDWCAKNRM
-928 EVKEVL
+928 EPKEVL
-934 AYAKEHKW
+934 NYAKEHKW
-942 LVKSP
+942 LSKAP
-947 TDRFNI
+947 ERFNL
-953 GRGTAHSTGACA
+953 GRGTAQSTGACA
-965 CYCLDFAAIEGAA
+965 CYCFDFNAMEGATE
-978 DKTSGPS
+978 KTSG
-985 AVNLEVAAVSS
+985 ATVANLEVAAVSS
-996 AGQ
+996 GGQ

>member
-8 KTILPEDGF
+8 QTILPEDGY
-17 KFVGLSRA
+17 KYVGLSRA
-25 GGSGIAHKAYE
+25 GHPGIAHKAYD

-45 DSYDKQTNLTVYHAC
+45 ASYDKQTNLTVYHAC
-60 ASYKEPSYETVVNGE
+60 AAYKEPFFEVEVDGVL
-75 TKRKYRGEPNW
+75 KKKYRGQQNW
-86 FRAKEFWADIDCG
+86 FKAKSFWADIDCG
-99 DVKAAEGKGYATKRD
+99 QAKADEGKGYATKKD
-114 AAVAILGFCRAHGF
+114 AAAAIIQFCRSNNL

-142 YWPLTQPIGPNSW
+142 YWPLTRSIGPNSW
-155 RTMASGFKSSLAAA
+155 RTIAASFKAALAGA
-169 GLLVDPT
+169 GLIVDPT

-189 SHNRKAG
+189 SHNRKPG
-196 REVRAVK
+196 RDTREVK
-203 VVREGVVVEPKAFH
+203 VVREAKPITPEEFH
-217 AAVQAAVAKYDVL
+217 TAVKAAVAKYEVIPARL
-230 PQALISRQPVASLND
+230 TQAPSIND
-245 DLTAHLGPQ
+245 DLIAHLGPQ
-254 IESSAQEIANHCNQ
+254 VESSAQEVANHCNQ
-268 VRVMRD
+268 VRIMRD
-274 TQGDVDY
+274 TLGDVDY
-281 ESWRGIIG
+281 ETWRGVIG
-289 IIKHCVEGEPLAHE
+289 IIKHCVEGYDLAE
-303 WSQLRAATGHSNTD
+303 QWSANRAATGHSNTD
-317 VDTRY
+317 VKTRFDSW
-322 NTWDTGPAT
+322 NAGPST
-331 CEHFQRCNPSGCSG
+331 CAHFQGCNPSACDGCPHS
-345 CTHAGNIKSPIVL
+345 GNIKSPIVL
-358 GRVLPEPAE
+358 GRLLPEPAE
-367 ATVNVVDETQ
+367 ATVEVVDEAK
-377 PDATV
+377 PNEV
-382 EATVPPLPE
+382 LEATVPPMPE
-391 GYEFQTDRMLRFIKD
+391 SYEFQSERMLRFIKD
-406 KDGVLQPYTFGHI
+406 KDGVLQPYTFCHT
-419 LFYPTQRI
+419 LFYPIQRI
-427 HKADGGY
+427 RKSDGAF

-443 DHRVRDFEVDTAAI
+443 DQRVRDFEVDM
-457 ASSSDLLK
+457 ASLASPSDMLK

-479 STMHMTAYIRDS
+479 STMHMTAYLRDS

-514 SGVLLG
+514 TGVLLG

-544 AYPEPRGT
+544 AYPEPRGS
-552 LAAYS
+552 LADYS

-611 WRSALYGICDANKM
+611 WRAALYGLCDANKM

-640 IVGAHKNLPVVFD
+640 IVGAHKNIPVVFD

-676 ARLTSSGGK
+676 ARLTSAGGK
-685 VGFAEQHTWKAVVG
+685 VGFAEQHTWKTVVG

-706 HAKLAGHNANT
+706 HAKLATHNANT

-747 DVMRENMGN
+747 DTMRENLGN

-764 IVTNQQKVSDLYAKI
+764 IVTHQQEVADLYAKI
-779 ESKMSLLMPQS
+779 ENKMSSLMPQS

-811 HNIVDFDYQLL
+811 HNIVDFDYDKL
-822 EDFTVTLMTDLTAA
+822 EEFCVTLMTDLTAA
-836 VSKGNVTDPG
+836 VSKGNMTDPG
-846 EAVTRMVREMSSRI
+846 EAINRMVREMSSRI
-860 LVTVGYRDVR
+860 LVTVGYRDTR

-879 LSRLNGVA
+879 LSRISGVA

-894 SPNKNSGEVIDPKL
+894 SPNKNSGETVDPKL

-913 IAKKD
+913 IAKKE
-918 FGDWCAKNRV
+918 FIDWCSKNRM
-928 EVKEVL
+928 EPKEVL

-942 LVKSP
+942 MVKAP
-947 TDRFNI
+947 DRFNI
-953 GRGTAHSTGACA
+953 GRGTAYSTGACA
-965 CYCLDFAAIEGAA
+965 CYCFDFAAMEGAA
-978 DKTSGPS
+978 EKTSGPTV
-985 AVNLEVAAVSS
+985 ANIEVAAVSS